1 MPEISV
7 VMSVYNLSEGQILT
21 KSITSVLN
29 QDFKDLELL
38 ICDDGSTDGTY
49 ELLKKIAAS
58 DSRIRLLKNKTNRDR
73 KSVV

>member
-38 ICDDGSTDGTY
+38 ICDDGSTDG
-49 ELLKKIAAS
+49 KIGRAS
-58 DSRIRLLKNKTNRDR
+58 CRERVSA
-73 KSVV
+73 